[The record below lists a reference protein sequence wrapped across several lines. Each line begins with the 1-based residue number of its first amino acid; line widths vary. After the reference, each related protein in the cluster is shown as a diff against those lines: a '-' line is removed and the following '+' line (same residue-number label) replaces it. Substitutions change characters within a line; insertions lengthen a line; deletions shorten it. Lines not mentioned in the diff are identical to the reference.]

1 MTGALLPGL
10 SADRWRDYAA
20 AALVAGIVGAIVRPV
35 MVRVASRIGWV
46 AVLALAVVGQAVV
59 LQIAM
64 DLVPGI
70 QTTSFAAA
78 VAAAWIASAVATLLS
93 WVTSAGTD
101 EAFTATLV
109 RRGRHFRRTVA
120 DPEVDGMLFVQLD
133 GVPFP
138 VLRWALQSGLLPTL
152 SRWLREGTHRLEE
165 WTPQMPCTTPASQLG
180 LLHGTVDGVPA
191 FRWYDRE
198 AERLVVAN
206 RPPDAA
212 LIESRASDGRG
223 LLADDGVSVSNLFT
237 GDAARTAMT
246 MSRLT
251 ASRGSPQTRRAV
263 AWFLARPD
271 GFARSFS
278 RTLAEVVRERYQ
290 SARQRRRDVRPR
302 VHRGWTFA
310 LLRAVSNGVLRD
322 LNTAVVCDEMLRG
335 TRAVYVDYVDYDE
348 IAHHAGMFRPESL
361 TALEALDG
369 VLAVL
374 DRVRQVAPRRYWI
387 VALSDHG
394 QSQGAAF
401 EDAQGVD
408 LSTLCASLTGE
419 SVDSV
424 EESVESWGRA
434 GSLLDDLNDE
444 GQSADDGAGVG
455 RGNLLSP
462 VARKVRDRGD
472 ATPVTDDTG
481 LVVLG
486 SGNLGLVYVPGP
498 RRLTREEIDQR
509 WPRLVPGLVAQPGI
523 AFVAVMS
530 AAGPV
535 VMGES
540 GTRFLETGVVEGVDP
555 LAAFAPHAAENLRRA
570 VSMDRAPDL
579 YVNSDVDPVS
589 LEVNAFEPLVGSHG
603 GLGGWQDRA
612 VLVTPVALRTDA
624 DLVAGPIHGA
634 DALHRVLV
642 GMLTG
647 LGHRTGLDADG
658 RD

>member
-1 MTGALLPGL
+1 
-10 SADRWRDYAA
+10 
-20 AALVAGIVGAIVRPV
+20 
-35 MVRVASRIGWV
+35 
-46 AVLALAVVGQAVV
+46 
-59 LQIAM
+59 
-64 DLVPGI
+64 
-70 QTTSFAAA
+70 
-78 VAAAWIASAVATLLS
+78 
-93 WVTSAGTD
+93 
-101 EAFTATLV
+101 
-109 RRGRHFRRTVA
+109 
-120 DPEVDGMLFVQLD
+120 
-133 GVPFP
+133 
-138 VLRWALQSGLLPTL
+138 
-152 SRWLREGTHRLEE
+152 
-165 WTPQMPCTTPASQLG
+165 MPCTTPASQLG

-212 LIESRASDGRG
+212 LIESRASNGRG

-237 GDAARTAMT
+237 GDAARSAMT
-246 MSRLT
+246 MSRLS

-401 EDAQGVD
+401 EDAQGID
-408 LSTLCASLTGE
+408 LSSLVRLPDGRVGRLGRGVRGE
-419 SVDSV
+419 LGA
-424 EESVESWGRA
+424 GRVRCWTTSTTR
-434 GSLLDDLNDE
+434 GR
-444 GQSADDGAGVG
+444 GADDGAGAG
-455 RGNLLSP
+455 RGNLLGP
-462 VARKVRDRGD
+462 VARKVRDHGD
-472 ATPVTDDTG
+472 AAPVTADTG

-486 SGNLGLVYVPGP
+486 SGNLGLVYVPGT

-523 AFVAVMS
+523 AFVAGPERHRPGGGRGVGHPLPRRRAWS
-530 AAGPV
+530 RAWTRWRRSPRTRRRTCAGP
-535 VMGES
+535 S
-540 GTRFLETGVVEGVDP
+540 PWTARPTSTST
-555 LAAFAPHAAENLRRA
+555 ATSTRRA
-570 VSMDRAPDL
+570 SR
-579 YVNSDVDPVS
+579 
-589 LEVNAFEPLVGSHG
+589 
-603 GLGGWQDRA
+603 
-612 VLVTPVALRTDA
+612 
-624 DLVAGPIHGA
+624 
-634 DALHRVLV
+634 
-642 GMLTG
+642 
-647 LGHRTGLDADG
+647 
-658 RD
+658 